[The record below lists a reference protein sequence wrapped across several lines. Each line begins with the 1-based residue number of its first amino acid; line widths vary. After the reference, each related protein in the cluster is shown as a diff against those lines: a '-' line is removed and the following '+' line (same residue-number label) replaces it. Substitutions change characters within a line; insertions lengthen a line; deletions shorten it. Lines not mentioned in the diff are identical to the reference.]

1 MTYIAVWRLAEAP
14 ARRLSDALAEQL
26 AVTIDM
32 TQSRRTDWIVTAYF
46 DAAPDRTALRRIFR
60 DTVGG
65 QASVKI
71 SELADQD
78 WVAKSLAT
86 LGPVQAG
93 RYRIHGSHDRG
104 AGNANAIAIEIE
116 AATAFGTGHHGTTAG
131 CLRALSDLAKRRRIR
146 SAMDVGTGSG
156 VLAIAIAKTWR
167 VPVIAT
173 DIDPIAVA
181 VAAANARLNRAARDV
196 RAVCADG
203 LHHGLVRRSA
213 PFDLIVANILAAP
226 LAKFAPAIAANLAP
240 GGTLILSGL
249 LPDQRRWITAAY
261 RTQGLALR
269 RASVLDGWLT
279 LIFERRPFARRT
291 AAA

>member
-1 MTYIAVWRLAEAP
+1 
-14 ARRLSDALAEQL
+14 
-26 AVTIDM
+26 
-32 TQSRRTDWIVTAYF
+32 
-46 DAAPDRTALRRIFR
+46 
-60 DTVGG
+60 
-65 QASVKI
+65 
-71 SELADQD
+71 
-78 WVAKSLAT
+78 VAKSLAT